1 MNNGFGFFIG
11 FIYYKLILFIEKIT
25 GRKERFYPKFM
36 KGVLKINPDFL
47 KRIGKPKKIICV
59 MGTNGKTSV
68 CNLLIDSLRN
78 CGYSVINNNE
88 WSLILGISHMFAKK
102 VNIFNKSKYDYAVVE
117 TDELSSPKIYKYL
130 KPDYVV
136 VTNLFRDSLKK
147 NGNSEYMLNILKS
160 SIPNVKL
167 VLNADDIISSELK
180 NDKTVF
186 YGIDEIDNDKDYC
199 DNIVNDMPTCP
210 NCHSKL
216 YYTNNRYNHIG
227 KCYCNNCGFKNSNTD
242 YSLSNIKNNECIIN
256 NYKYPLVSDSIFNIY
271 NELAAVALLEEIKIK
286 REDIYKSMKKIKI
299 TDSRFD
305 VRYVS
310 NIKFVSIL
318 SKGQNPVAC
327 SSVFNYVRSD
337 NSKKDILMMLD
348 DMEDNKNGSET
359 ISWLFETD
367 FEFLNSKSLNRI
379 VVAGKRRYD
388 MLVRLELA
396 GIDKNKITIIE
407 HEKDLVNYV
416 NRNIESLY
424 FLYDINLKE
433 MAKPMK
439 DIIEKKLGE

>member
-136 VTNLFRDSLKK
+136 GTNLFRDSLKK

-167 VLNADDIISSELK
+167 VLNVDDIISSELK
-180 NDKTVF
+180 YDKTVF
-186 YGIDEIDNDKDYC
+186 YGID
-199 DNIVNDMPTCP
+199 
-210 NCHSKL
+210 
-216 YYTNNRYNHIG
+216 
-227 KCYCNNCGFKNSNTD
+227 
-242 YSLSNIKNNECIIN
+242 
-256 NYKYPLVSDSIFNIY
+256 
-271 NELAAVALLEEIKIK
+271 
-286 REDIYKSMKKIKI
+286 
-299 TDSRFD
+299 
-305 VRYVS
+305 
-310 NIKFVSIL
+310 
-318 SKGQNPVAC
+318 
-327 SSVFNYVRSD
+327 
-337 NSKKDILMMLD
+337 
-348 DMEDNKNGSET
+348 
-359 ISWLFETD
+359 
-367 FEFLNSKSLNRI
+367 
-379 VVAGKRRYD
+379 
-388 MLVRLELA
+388 
-396 GIDKNKITIIE
+396 
-407 HEKDLVNYV
+407 
-416 NRNIESLY
+416 
-424 FLYDINLKE
+424 
-433 MAKPMK
+433 
-439 DIIEKKLGE
+439 